1 MEEIFIYTFLSVEN
15 QQQTNLQKTKQV
27 DACVIVSN
35 LLLDPCN
42 MLIQIVRTNRFKIN
56 TFRFCLELTQMLIT
70 TLRY

>member
-56 TFRFCLELTQMLIT
+56 TFRFCLELIQMLIT